1 MGQLTNWHADLWL
14 LGRTLIMPELHATF
28 YAAIVLVWYLD
39 RVARNSRP
47 KRRAFYCIS
56 PIPG

>member
-1 MGQLTNWHADLWL
+1 
-14 LGRTLIMPELHATF
+14 MPELHATF
-28 YAAIVLVWYLD
+28 YAAIVLVWYLE